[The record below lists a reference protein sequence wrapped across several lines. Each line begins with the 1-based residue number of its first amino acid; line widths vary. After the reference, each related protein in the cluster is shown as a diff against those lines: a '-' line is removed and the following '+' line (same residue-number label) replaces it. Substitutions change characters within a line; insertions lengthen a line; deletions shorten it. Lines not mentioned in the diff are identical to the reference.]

1 MKILVVEDEETLLD
15 TVTNRL
21 SRDGYVVVGSTNA
34 EDAWKMF
41 REERP
46 DLLVLDVMLPGRSG
60 FDLSRAIRQ
69 ESKVPIIF
77 LSARVAEQDR
87 IKGFEVGGDDYVT
100 KPVNL
105 TELSARVRAI
115 LRRSTPSEK
124 PKIVVCGDLKIDTER
139 HEAWLGDRRLDLAP
153 KEFTLL
159 HFFASNPGKVFTREA
174 LLDRV
179 WGPEAYVNP
188 RTVDVHV
195 RWLRKH
201 IETDDKR
208 PDRIQTVRGVGYRFV

>member
-77 LSARVAEQDR
+77 LSARAAEQDR
-87 IKGFEVGGDDYVT
+87 IRGFEVGGDDYVT

-115 LRRSTPSEK
+115 LRRSTPAEK
-124 PKIVVCGDLKIDTER
+124 PKVVVCGNLKIDTER
-139 HEAWLGDRRLDLAP
+139 HEAWLGDKKLELAP

-201 IETDDKR
+201 IEADDKR

>member
-139 HEAWLGDRRLDLAP
+139 HEAWLGERRLDLAP